1 MFIAQYRRWSLLA
14 AAALMPS
21 ITAAQP
27 RPQDSISTSFLTRPL
42 RIPMREAGPDGLEA
56 LLVQPNEP
64 GAHPLVV
71 LTHGRPATA
80 LERSEMTPQRLLPE
94 AVEFA
99 RRGWATAIIMRRGY
113 GTSGG
118 RYAESIL
125 SCEYPNY
132 QPQAREPAKDLQ
144 AAISY
149 LSTLPEVDAR
159 RIVAVGASAGGLA
172 ATALT
177 ADPPPGL
184 VAAVNFAGGSG
195 HAGPNEICQPG
206 GLLSM
211 FWLLGKKSR
220 VPMLWVYAENDT
232 FFNPEIAESM
242 YQEFTKA
249 GGKATFIAAPPFGT
263 EGHSLFSPS
272 GIPVWTR
279 YVDDFLM
286 GQGLVLRSDLLPLPT
301 PPHVGPP
308 RGLTPTGK
316 KAFQDY
322 LILPG
327 EKAFAVDPGRTWGYE
342 YGRRTREEA
351 KKAALQHC
359 ERGGSQGCRVVILNN
374 SSASE

>member
-1 MFIAQYRRWSLLA
+1 MFNKTYQRWALFA
-14 AAALMPS
+14 TAALLLNV
-21 ITAAQP
+21 IGAQCW
-27 RPQDSISTSFLTRPL
+27 PQDAISNSFLTRPL

-64 GAHPLVV
+64 GSHPLVV

-80 LERSEMTPQRLLPE
+80 EQRLEMTPQRLLPE

-99 RRGWATAIIMRRGY
+99 RRGWVTVIIMRRGY

-118 RYAESIL
+118 RYVESIL
-125 SCEYPNY
+125 SCEYPDF
-132 QPQAREPAKDLQ
+132 QPQAREPAKDLR

-172 ATALT
+172 VTALT
-177 ADPPPGL
+177 VDPPPGL

-195 HAGPNEICQPG
+195 YAGPNKICQPG

-220 VPMLWVYAENDT
+220 VPMLWVYAKNDT
-232 FFNPEIAESM
+232 FFNAEIAESM
-242 YQEFTKA
+242 HQEFTKA
-249 GGKATFIAAPPFGT
+249 GGKATFIAAPTFGN

-279 YVDDFLM
+279 YVDDFLK
-286 GQGLVLRSDLLPLPT
+286 GQGLALRSDLLPLPARPQVN
-301 PPHVGPP
+301 PPS
-308 RGLTPTGK
+308 GLTPSGK

-322 LILPG
+322 LTLPG
-327 EKAFAVDPGRTWGYE
+327 KKAFAVDPGRTWGYE
-342 YGRRTREEA
+342 FGRRTPEEA
-351 KKAALQHC
+351 KKAALEYC
-359 ERGGSQGCRVVILNN
+359 ERGGGQGCRVVMLNN
-374 SSASE
+374 IVGR